1 MTAKELNFRVPRY
14 SCPSFDAAIK
24 EIELARGTN
33 SELRTILELA
43 LSELQDAEARIKELE
58 KLTGA
63 QQDQIQDMRAE
74 LAGRETP

>member
-14 SCPSFDAAIK
+14 SCPSFDAAIR

-33 SELRTILELA
+33 SELRTILEKA
-43 LSELQDAEARIKELE
+43 LGELEEAEQRVKELE

-63 QQDQIQDMRAE
+63 QQAQIRDMRAE